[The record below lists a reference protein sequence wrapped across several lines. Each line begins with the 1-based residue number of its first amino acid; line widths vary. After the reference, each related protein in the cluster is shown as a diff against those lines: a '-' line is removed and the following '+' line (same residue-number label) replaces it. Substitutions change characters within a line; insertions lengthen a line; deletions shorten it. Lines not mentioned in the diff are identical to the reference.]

1 MRTPAQRLFLTLAT
15 GAAMLASTGAN
26 AGIFRAYVASD
37 GNDANPCTIAA
48 PCRLLPA
55 AVAAANDGGVVWMLD
70 SANFNTATV
79 AINKSLTIIAIPGAL
94 GSIVA
99 NGADALTVNAAG
111 AKVALRNVAIL
122 NLTGVANT
130 GVTFVQGARLTI
142 EGSELY
148 GMNTGVNATAAGGVL
163 TIRDTVIRDNE
174 TGVTITGALKA
185 QLINAALL
193 NNLTYGVSAANGAGV
208 AISGSAINGGGV
220 GVRATAASST
230 TTQVAVTSTAL
241 AGNVTAIQATA
252 SSGTDNAQVMLNNVT
267 LTQNGSGVA
276 ITGATAVVFSRQNNA
291 LKFNG
296 VDIASGVLSPLAAQ

>member
-1 MRTPAQRLFLTLAT
+1 MRTHAQRLFLTLAT
-15 GAAMLASTGAN
+15 GAAMLASAGAN
-26 AGIFRAYVASD
+26 AAIFRAYLASD

-55 AVAAANDGGVVWMLD
+55 AIAAANDGGEIWMLD
-70 SANFNTATV
+70 SANFNTAPVT
-79 AINKSLTIIAIPGAL
+79 INKSLTIIAIPGAL

-99 NGADALTVNAAG
+99 NGADALIVNAAG
-111 AKVALRNVAIL
+111 AKVALRNLAIL
-122 NLTGVANT
+122 NLAGTANT
-130 GVTFVQGARLTI
+130 GVTFAQGARLTI
-142 EGSELY
+142 EGCELY

-174 TGVTITGALKA
+174 TGVTVTGALKA
-185 QLINAALL
+185 QLINTTLL
-193 NNLTYGVSAANGAGV
+193 NNLTYGMSAANGAGV

-220 GVRATAASST
+220 GVRAVAAAST
-230 TTQVAVTSTAL
+230 TTQVAVSSSAL

-276 ITGATAVVFSRQNNA
+276 ISGATAVVFTRQNNA
-291 LKFNG
+291 FKFNTAD
-296 VDIASGVLSPLAAQ
+296 VASGVLTALPAQ